1 VPDGLE
7 IEDWARPTRGRII
20 ISGNPPRRHD
30 EYAIITLTPP
40 PPQNQLHDAMD
51 EIVVF
56 LENVHH
62 ATIRSCC
69 LSPLGLC
76 LVQFSSTL
84 ERQVMI
90 NLSPMQ
96 LDDVRE
102 IEIVE
107 HDRGLN
113 FRSCPF
119 TCTCWIMFLAFPLDF
134 QTREIISQVVGLFGS
149 VKNWIDNSRCRSRIL
164 LRCNVTLVSRI
175 PRSIIISEGNQLGD
189 HGNSWTVPV
198 FILSSHQNDVVAG
211 DEDPIPANGNP
222 HPEAG
227 QPQNNM
233 DNHPFQE
240 DDNQIQG
247 HFEDVGD
254 LNEVQQENINQGWE
268 QPPPPPH
275 ENAMEWAP
283 WPQVDNAVVDENE
296 VDLINNL
303 ADIAVAKAVSNG
315 LMQHPKQP
323 QDSSSVSSGTQAF
336 FSTRST
342 YHFRAASP

>member
-1 VPDGLE
+1 
-7 IEDWARPTRGRII
+7 
-20 ISGNPPRRHD
+20 
-30 EYAIITLTPP
+30 
-40 PPQNQLHDAMD
+40 
-51 EIVVF
+51 
-56 LENVHH
+56 
-62 ATIRSCC
+62 
-69 LSPLGLC
+69 
-76 LVQFSSTL
+76 
-84 ERQVMI
+84 
-90 NLSPMQ
+90 
-96 LDDVRE
+96 
-102 IEIVE
+102 
-107 HDRGLN
+107 
-113 FRSCPF
+113 
-119 TCTCWIMFLAFPLDF
+119 
-134 QTREIISQVVGLFGS
+134 
-149 VKNWIDNSRCRSRIL
+149 
-164 LRCNVTLVSRI
+164 
-175 PRSIIISEGNQLGD
+175 
-189 HGNSWTVPV
+189 
-198 FILSSHQNDVVAG
+198 
-211 DEDPIPANGNP
+211 
-222 HPEAG
+222 
-227 QPQNNM
+227 M